1 MNQRNREKD
10 QQTMMNKRIGW
21 VLAAVV
27 AIGLAPAQA
36 QESDHS
42 QMDHSKMGHGQ
53 PEQEAAKRKPATA
66 NDTAGGHDSHASM
79 QGGSPPPDA
88 RDPHAWSNG
97 LRFPAD
103 RPLRMADEHMH
114 FAFLAD
120 RLEAVRTPD
129 ESFGAYD
136 VMVRYGRDYDRAVL
150 KAEGHV
156 ADGRLEEAS
165 TELLWSHAVAAYWD
179 TQLGLSH
186 DSGEGLPGRTWLAF
200 GVQGLAPYW
209 FEIDLTGY
217 VGDEARTALR
227 FEAEYELLFTQRLV
241 LQPRVE
247 VSLYGKEDAELGR
260 GSGLS
265 EATAGLRLRYEIRR
279 EFAPYLGIEW
289 SGKYGGTADF
299 ARAAGGEI
307 RETRA
312 VAGIRLWY

>member
-1 MNQRNREKD
+1 MNRYTSTVNEK
-10 QQTMMNKRIGW
+10 TRLNPYAAGIVAMAMCLAGTA
-21 VLAAVV
+21 VLAQETM
-27 AIGLAPAQA
+27 PAM
-36 QESDHS
+36 DHS
-42 QMDHSKMGHGQ
+42 QMDHGQ
-53 PEQEAAKRKPATA
+53 TAQEKATHESSSTADSTGSHDTHAA
-66 NDTAGGHDSHASM
+66 M
-79 QGGSPPPDA
+79 QGGSPPTDA
-88 RDPHAWSNG
+88 RDPHAYSDG
-97 LRFPAD
+97 LRFPQD
-103 RPLRMADEHMH
+103 RPLRMADEQLH

-120 RLEAVRTPD
+120 RLEVVHTPD
-129 ESFGAYD
+129 ESSGAYD
-136 VMVRYGRDYDRAVL
+136 VMARYGRDYDRAML
-150 KAEGHV
+150 RAEGHV

-165 TELLWSHAVAAYWD
+165 TELFWSHAVAAYWD
-179 TQLGLSH
+179 AQLGLSH

-209 FEIDLTGY
+209 FEMDLTAY
-217 VGDEARTALR
+217 LGDEGRSALR

-247 VSLYGKEDAELGR
+247 VNLYGKEDAELGR

-279 EFAPYLGIEW
+279 ELAPYLGIEW

-299 ARAAGGEI
+299 ARAAGTEV